1 MFAYSLISET
11 IAMCLNKNVLLIGR
25 RLLITFFRGVFHEL
39 SEKREVPSKN
49 PESGNPESVL
59 FIIAIA

>member
-1 MFAYSLISET
+1 
-11 IAMCLNKNVLLIGR
+11 MCLNKNVLLIGR